1 MASPFKEA
9 LDSEK
14 FVVTIEISP
23 PKGTIIDEMLKNFD
37 LVKDKVDAFNV
48 ADNQNAIMHLNP
60 LSACHLIKER
70 GGEPILQMT
79 CRDRNRLA
87 LQSDLLG
94 AYVLG
99 IHNILCITGDHTT
112 LGDHSEAKPVYDLD
126 SVQLLQVVKSLQEGK
141 DLGGSDLLGSPQFC
155 VGAIVVP
162 QANPLEPQLLK
173 FEKKV
178 KAGAA
183 FFQTQAVFDTD
194 QLKTFM
200 KFARQFKVKI
210 LAGIVLLESAD
221 MAQEVND
228 NVPGV
233 SVPQKLIEELASVG
247 KEKAL
252 AKGVELAGRIIR
264 QIKEEAICDGVHIMA
279 GGKEKVVPDILTA
292 SGLM

>member
-14 FVVTIEISP
+14 FVVTAEISP
-23 PKGTIIDEMLKNFD
+23 PKGITIDEMLENID
-37 LVKDKVDAFNV
+37 LLKDKVAALNV
-48 ADNQNAIMHLNP
+48 ADNQDAIMRLNP
-60 LSACHLIKER
+60 LSVCHLIKER

-87 LQSDLLG
+87 LQSDLLS
-94 AYVLG
+94 AHVLG

-126 SVQLLQVVKSLQEGK
+126 SVQFLQAVKLLQEGK
-141 DLGGSDLLGSPQFC
+141 DLGGSELLGYPQFC

-162 QANPLEPQLLK
+162 EANPLEPQLLK

-178 KAGAA
+178 KAGAV
-183 FFQTQAVFDTD
+183 FFQTQAVFDVD
-194 QLKTFM
+194 KFRNFM

-221 MAQEVND
+221 MAQEMN
-228 NVPGV
+228 NNFPGI
-233 SVPQKLIEELASVG
+233 SVPRNLTDEMASAG
-247 KEKAL
+247 KEKEL
-252 AKGVELAGRIIR
+252 ARGVEIAGRIIR

-292 SGLM
+292 SGLI